1 MIVQE
6 QISDTLIRT
15 YSDANVYIRGGNP
28 VGDYIEAIDPVS
40 TNRTY
45 TETDILIDG
54 RYIKELDDGRA
65 YIGSSNQRL
74 HYLSDRYKN
83 IGESYYSSYKRRA
96 EIKINPNEVVL
107 VGVPSKNVLDV
118 WQKLK
123 EKSGGNTGEF

>member
-45 TETDILIDG
+45 TETDILIEQTATDEE
-54 RYIKELDDGRA
+54 YIE
-65 YIGSSNQRL
+65 IG
-74 HYLSDRYKN
+74 
-83 IGESYYSSYKRRA
+83 
-96 EIKINPNEVVL
+96 KIFM
-107 VGVPSKNVLDV
+107 GVS
-118 WQKLK
+118 
-123 EKSGGNTGEF
+123 E